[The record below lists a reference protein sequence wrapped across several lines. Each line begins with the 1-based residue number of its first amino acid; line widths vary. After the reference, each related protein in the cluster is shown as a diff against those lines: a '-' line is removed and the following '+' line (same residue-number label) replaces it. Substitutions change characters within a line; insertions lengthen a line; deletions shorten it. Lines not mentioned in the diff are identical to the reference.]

1 MKREQI
7 HERAFDILDGDK
19 GPELNAECGRISEF
33 EEHIGTQE
41 ARDDGRILGLR
52 SKVPPSQSGR
62 KEI

>member
-7 HERAFDILDGDK
+7 HERAFDILDGD
-19 GPELNAECGRISEF
+19 ELNAECGRISEF

-41 ARDDGRILGLR
+41 ARDDGRILELR